1 MCLPQAIAALGPL
14 FGGATAA
21 GATAAAGTAAA
32 AGATA
37 AATATGIGS
46 TLQMLGTAAAV
57 GGSLVQGIAGARA
70 ASQQS
75 AMISE
80 QMGIEKQLNATE
92 DNRRRAQF
100 RAQIAQ
106 QRAELGARGVQL
118 DSPTAVLLGQ
128 VAAQE
133 MSFESQ
139 AVRSGGAA
147 RQHELTAQRRAVLAE
162 GANSMLRGVVGAAGS
177 LVIGAQEIWPGLSG
191 NRKGAAA

>member
-1 MCLPQAIAALGPL
+1 MCLPQAIAAVAPL

-32 AGATA
+32 S
-37 AATATGIGS
+37 GIGS

-70 ASQQS
+70 ASQQA

-80 QMGIEKQLNATE
+80 QMGIEKKLNATE

-139 AVRSGGAA
+139 AVRQSGAA
-147 RQHELTAQRRAVLAE
+147 RQSELTAQRRAVLAD
-162 GANSMLRGVVGAAGS
+162 GANSMLRGVFSAAGS
-177 LVIGAQEIWPGLSG
+177 LVTGAQEIWPGLSG
-191 NRKGAAA
+191 NRQGVAA